1 MVSPMKQWVI
11 GTVAAIGLAGTASAA
26 YVPATWTDE
35 IGGSHYV
42 AAGSSYT
49 YSHDITDWG
58 SGSFTPFEDYITN
71 FSLAIDIWDDQQRD
85 ADEKAK
91 IQISGITSDTVSSF
105 EFGNNAFTSGWTLL
119 GLIELNVLGT
129 LTVTVNSVC
138 TWTVCGDFNV
148 GTSSLVATG
157 YQYQKVPEPGTIAL
171 LGLGLLG
178 FGLGRRKLAK

>member
-1 MVSPMKQWVI
+1 MVSAMKRLVV
-11 GTVAAIGLAGTASAA
+11 GAVAAIGLAGTASAA

-42 AAGSSYT
+42 AAGGSYT

-58 SGSFTPFEDYITN
+58 SGGFTPFEDIVTK
-71 FSLAIDIWDDQQRD
+71 FSLAIDIWDDQRND
-85 ADEKAK
+85 KFELAEVE
-91 IQISGITSDTVSSF
+91 ITGITNGYTFD
-105 EFGNNAFTSGWTLL
+105 FGNDAYTTGWSLL
-119 GLIELNVLGT
+119 GLIELNVLGS

-148 GTSSLVATG
+148 GTSSLIARG
-157 YQYQKVPEPGTIAL
+157 YQQVPEPGTIAL
-171 LGLGLLG
+171 LGLGLVG